1 MHWQN
6 LPIALYPDEIDTIF
20 SGGAVVD
27 DANSSGLL
35 PDGGLV
41 AIYSYENQSQAI
53 AYSVDRGRSWMKYAG
68 NPIIPSPNTDFRDPK
83 VFWYER

>member
-1 MHWQN
+1 MVCNGGQCTGDTLISPDLVHWQN

-35 PDGGLV
+35 PDGGLI

-53 AYSVDRGRSWMKYAG
+53 AYSR
-68 NPIIPSPNTDFRDPK
+68 
-83 VFWYER
+83 